1 MPDPLSHAPDMIT
14 IRPRTMPRFWWL
26 CPWAYARVLHTSA
39 NAVKAY
45 ADRLDDILDIQRSII
60 EDQSKEISRL
70 KDQVNYWQVEAK
82 TDNARWLRTLEEN
95 DALRKRI
102 ADLDDAIIAG
112 KAITPDAE
120 PHE

>member
-1 MPDPLSHAPDMIT
+1 MPCPSHRPYDPMTI
-14 IRPRTMPRFWWL
+14 IRPNKMPAFWWL

-70 KDQVNYWQVEAK
+70 KDQVNYWQIEAK
-82 TDNARWLRTLEEN
+82 TDNARWLSVLEEN
-95 DALRKRI
+95 DALRKK
-102 ADLDDAIIAG
+102 G
-112 KAITPDAE
+112 SQS
-120 PHE
+120 

>member
-14 IRPRTMPRFWWL
+14 IRPRAMPRFWWL

-45 ADRLDDILDIQRSII
+45 ADRLDDILDIQRDII
-60 EDQSKEISRL
+60 EKQAAEI
-70 KDQVNYWQVEAK
+70 
-82 TDNARWLRTLEEN
+82 RTLKARITDLN
-95 DALRKRI
+95 DAVIR
-102 ADLDDAIIAG
+102 G
-112 KAITPDAE
+112 KAIIPDAE